1 VKVIDVQAV
10 LGDFQANLGQL
21 PCKYLGLL
29 LHTGHITRD
38 DEQTL
43 IDKVAAKLPQWKEKL
58 LNKA

>member
-29 LHTGHITRD
+29 LRTGHITRD